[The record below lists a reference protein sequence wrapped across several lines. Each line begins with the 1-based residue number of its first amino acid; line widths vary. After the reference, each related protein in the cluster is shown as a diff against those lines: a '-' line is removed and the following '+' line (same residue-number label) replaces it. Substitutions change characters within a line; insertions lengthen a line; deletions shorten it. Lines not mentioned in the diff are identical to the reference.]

1 MVVPMLQ
8 YVSTFLVR
16 WCSFFPG
23 GMRRNEGTRPRRFR
37 MSCASET
44 GKDRHRI
51 RFTSPSSG
59 DGKEAS
65 MHSSRMK
72 RRSNHVRDS
81 WAITS
86 RSQERRIGSFH
97 NARTYALSRQ
107 DHPIPTS
114 TSTTGS
120 FVSTLHPRRERQ
132 KGIPGRIPKKR
143 GIERNPKGDSDADR
157 KGIEFGSERE
167 GDRWGQAEGYIERKH
182 VLVMKKKKENHVRG
196 ARIRARDV
204 VPRISFLRHEAFEME
219 EQDER

>member
-1 MVVPMLQ
+1 
-8 YVSTFLVR
+8 
-16 WCSFFPG
+16 
-23 GMRRNEGTRPRRFR
+23 MRRNEGTRPRRFR

-72 RRSNHVRDS
+72 RRSNHFHDS
-81 WAITS
+81 WVITA

-114 TSTTGS
+114 TTTTGS
-120 FVSTLHPRRERQ
+120 FVSTLHPRRERE
-132 KGIPGRIPKKR
+132 KGIPVGSRRKGGSK
-143 GIERNPKGDSDADR
+143 GIR
-157 KGIEFGSERE
+157 KGIRMRIERE
-167 GDRWGQAEGYIERKH
+167 SNSVQKGKVIDGVKQ
-182 VLVMKKKKENHVRG
+182 
-196 ARIRARDV
+196 RD
-204 VPRISFLRHEAFEME
+204 ISNVNTYW
-219 EQDER
+219 